1 MKLLITTQA
10 VNKNDPVL
18 GFFHRWIEEFAKHF
32 EEIHVICLYQGE
44 HTLPP
49 HVHVYSL
56 GKENGENRFKYVWR
70 FYSTLRK
77 LSGKYEAVFS
87 HMNPHYIVLAGLY
100 WKYKNIPMFLW
111 RNHARMN
118 RMTQIAAPMARR
130 VFYTSPYA
138 CTAVYANAVQM
149 PVGIDT
155 DFFIPEAR
163 AGNDIHSAKKKIL
176 SLGRISP
183 VKKLEILIDAATLL
197 SSDYEVHIYGDAPVQ
212 DQGYLEG
219 LKAKAGKN
227 VFFHGAVKNDETPA
241 LYRSHDVFVNLTPKG
256 SMDKT
261 VLEAVACEILTI
273 AANESFAGA
282 IPPDHF
288 LPNTNASAEFLAECI
303 HSICL
308 KNDIEK
314 DEIRRNARTQVIE
327 NHSLAKLGDMLY
339 NYIHEQR

>member
-10 VNKNDPVL
+10 VNKNDPIL

-32 EEIHVICLYQGE
+32 EEIHVICLYEGE
-44 HTLPP
+44 HALPP
-49 HVHVYSL
+49 NVHVYSL
-56 GKENGENRFKYVWR
+56 GKENGENRLKYVWR
-70 FYSTLRK
+70 FYTIVCQ

-87 HMNPHYIVLAGLY
+87 HMNPHYIVLAGWY
-100 WKYKNIPMFLW
+100 WKLKNTPLFLW

-118 RMTQIAAPMARR
+118 RMTQIAAPMARK

-138 CTAVYANAVQM
+138 CTAVYPHAVQM

-155 DFFIPEAR
+155 DFFISG
-163 AGNDIHSAKKKIL
+163 AGDDTHSTKKKIL

-183 VKKLEILIDAATLL
+183 VKKLEILTGAAALL
-197 SSDYEVHIYGDAPVQ
+197 SSDYEVHIYGDAPAQ
-212 DQGYLEG
+212 DQSYVES
-219 LKAKAGKN
+219 LKARAGKN

-261 VLEAVACEILTI
+261 VLEAVACGALTI
-273 AANESFAGA
+273 SANESFMGV
-282 IPPDHF
+282 IPQSHILSNSSPE
-288 LPNTNASAEFLAECI
+288 SLAEYI
-303 HSICL
+303 EDICL
-308 KNDIEK
+308 TSDVKK

-339 NYIHEQR
+339 NYIYEQR